1 LALQD
6 IITEIHDLIGTY
18 EFPSAMRLYIL
29 ENLSEIEFRLAE
41 GGNEQIQLGALI
53 GTFKLATEKAN

>member
-1 LALQD
+1 
-6 IITEIHDLIGTY
+6 
-18 EFPSAMRLYIL
+18 MRLYIL

>member
-1 LALQD
+1 MALQD